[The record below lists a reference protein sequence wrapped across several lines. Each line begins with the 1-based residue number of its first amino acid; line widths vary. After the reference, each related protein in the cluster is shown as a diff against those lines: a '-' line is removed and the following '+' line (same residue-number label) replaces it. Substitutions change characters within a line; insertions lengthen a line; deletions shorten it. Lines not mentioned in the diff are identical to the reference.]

1 MGALGLVAVHGLSLV
16 AASGGYS
23 LVLVCGF
30 LIAAA
35 SLVAEHG
42 FYGLQASVIAA
53 LGLSSCDSRARK
65 CRLGNWGA

>member
-1 MGALGLVAVHGLSLV
+1 MGALGLVAARGLSLV

-35 SLVAEHG
+35 SLLAEHR

-53 LGLSSCDSRARK
+53 RGLSSCDSRARK
-65 CRLGNWGA
+65 CRLGNCGA